1 MLGRPV
7 LQRLNHLGLLRRTL
21 DFTTFPLQ
29 LLGHRVLRARRQQA
43 VHIQRATC
51 FRAGAGQAFATERLH
66 ADYSANH
73 VAVHIQVADLG
84 GIDHLGDGF
93 VDTRVHT
100 EGQTVT
106 AVVDLLQQL
115 AQISTLVAHYVQYRA
130 EDLALHL
137 VEAVQLD
144 QGWQHI
150 GAALDVVTHSAGG
163 LEYLAALLAHL
174 LDVLVDIILGFRV
187 DHRADIGAQALRVA
201 QAVFSHGALE
211 HVDHSIRHV
220 FLHTQHAQCRAAL
233 TRAVEGRGHDIDH
246 HLFSERRG
254 VDDHAVE
261 AAGFGDQR
269 NGAALGIQATGEVA
283 LNDPGHF
290 GGPGKHHATHSLVA
304 DQASADGFA
313 TARQQL
319 HGAARYTGVEQNAHS
334 LRSDQRRLFGRLGQH
349 GVTGS
354 QSGGDLTAGKPQPD

>member
-29 LLGHRVLRARRQQA
+29 LLGHRVLRARRQHA
-43 VHIQRATC
+43 IHIQRATG
-51 FRAGAGQAFATERLH
+51 FRAGAGQAFAAERLH

-73 VAVHIQVADLG
+73 VAVHIQVADLSG
-84 GIDHLGDGF
+84 VDHLGDGF

-100 EGQTVT
+100 EGQAVAT
-106 AVVDLLQQL
+106 VVDLLQQL

-144 QGWQHI
+144 QRRQHK
-150 GAALDVVTHSAGG
+150 GAALDVVTNGAGG

-174 LDVLVDIILGFRV
+174 LDVLVDIVLGFSI
-187 DHRADIGAQALRVA
+187 DHRTDIGAQALRVA
-201 QAVFSHGALE
+201 QAVFGHGALE

-220 FLHTQHAQCRAAL
+220 FLHTQYAQGRAAL
-233 TRAVEGRGHDIDH
+233 AGAVEGRGHHIDH
-246 HLFSERRG
+246 NLLGERRG

-269 NGAALGIQATGEVA
+269 NGAALGIQATSEVA
-283 LNDPGHF
+283 LDNPGHF
-290 GGPGKHHATHSLVA
+290 GGAGKHHATYSLVA
-304 DQASADGFA
+304 DQAGADGFA
-313 TARQQL
+313 
-319 HGAARYTGVEQNAHS
+319 
-334 LRSDQRRLFGRLGQH
+334 RS
-349 GVTGS
+349 
-354 QSGGDLTAGKPQPD
+354 